1 MVFVQPESV
10 AFSFFSFSIKLG
22 PALPKELG
30 YHSTL
35 EIQGNV
41 FVFGGW
47 NNDGEQ
53 SSIYR
58 LTCSAGL
65 CAWSTL
71 NQELKVA
78 RHRHI
83 IIPVP
88 DNFCK

>member
-1 MVFVQPESV
+1 M
-10 AFSFFSFSIKLG
+10 AFLFLLKLG

-30 YHSTL
+30 YHSML

-53 SSIYR
+53 SSIYQ
-58 LTCSAGL
+58 LTCSAGI

>member
-1 MVFVQPESV
+1 MKTFFFFISV
-10 AFSFFSFSIKLG
+10 LLTLG

-30 YHSTL
+30 YHSML

-41 FVFGGW
+41 FVFGGS

-53 SSIYR
+53 SSIYQ
-58 LTCSAGL
+58 LTCSAGI
-65 CAWSTL
+65 CGWSTL

-78 RHRHI
+78 RNRHI

-88 DNFCK
+88 DNLCK